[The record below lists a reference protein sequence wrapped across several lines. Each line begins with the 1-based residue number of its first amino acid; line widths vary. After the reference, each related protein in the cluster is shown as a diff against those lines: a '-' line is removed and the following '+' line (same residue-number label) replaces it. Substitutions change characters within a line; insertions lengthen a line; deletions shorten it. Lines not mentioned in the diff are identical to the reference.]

1 MKKRNQKLCD
11 LLRLAQGE
19 RSQNQFALQCGIS
32 SAALSRIHAGNYVP
46 TAKTLQKIAAH
57 SYNNVTYQSLLTASG
72 LGDSLELNAPPIQI
86 TDKEK
91 AVGVG
96 AHGTNLSA
104 EEWDWLELRSAIIRA
119 KGEQG
124 LNAITSIIKTYTQE
138 K

>member
-1 MKKRNQKLCD
+1 M
-11 LLRLAQGE
+11 
-19 RSQNQFALQCGIS
+19 ALDIE
-32 SAALSRIHAGNYVP
+32 
-46 TAKTLQKIAAH
+46 KMKIAKKAKGL
-57 SYNNVTYQSLLTASG
+57 SYDDLARITGYSRSTITNIFCGYIDLPRHETIQAIERALG
-72 LGDSLELNAPPIQI
+72 LNTTPIQI
-86 TDKEK
+86 TDEEK